1 MSTKDTRDHPLDNF
15 DEDIRLHIDIE
26 TQDNIAKGMP
36 PAEAHFAAIRKF
48 GNVTKIK
55 EDTCEVWNPIWLE
68 QLLQDIRYGLR
79 ILRKSP
85 GFTAIA
91 VLTLALGI
99 GANTSIFSVVYAVLL
114 KPLPYP
120 QPTQLFNL
128 FETDPEE
135 GVTFTG
141 MSYPNLSALREQNSA
156 FTEIAGTQ
164 QHQLTLIGRGE
175 PTVVNASTATP
186 ELFSLFEL
194 KPLAGRIFYS
204 DDGKHGA
211 APVTILSEN
220 LWRTMFN
227 ADPQIVGSTIELD
240 KRSFTVVGI
249 MPAAFRFP
257 NVNQPDQLWVPLVQ
271 DPVFGQWMD
280 RRGGHYL
287 RITARL
293 KPGISPAQAQA
304 ELDAIGAR
312 LAAEFPAEN
321 RGWMIRMMPL
331 HSMMIENVKP
341 ALLVLF
347 GAVGLVLLIVCT
359 NLANLLLTR
368 ATSRAREIAVRTAL
382 GAGRKRIV
390 RQLLTETAV
399 LGLLGGITGIALAYW
414 GVQALSTLLPP
425 DFPHVNEIRV
435 DNFVLA
441 FALVLAVLAS
451 CAFGLAPALFAANS
465 NLQSNLREGGARSGE
480 LGIRRR
486 ARSYLAAAEIALAMV
501 LLVAAGLFLR
511 SFSKLISVNPGFNAE
526 HTLQANID
534 LPISQ
539 YSTPKQ
545 WAGFSS
551 TLLANIQ
558 AQPGLEDSAVVLP
571 RPITDG
577 QVNIGFGI
585 EGNPPLAPGTSR
597 TADFVSI
604 SPEYFR
610 VMAIPLLA
618 GRTFDQRDIDT
629 APRVAIIDQ
638 QLARTYF
645 PNQNPIGKFLTFGLP
660 PEGEISRQIVGV
672 VGDIR
677 DVSLG
682 QNPGPMMY
690 APYTQATFWGANLV
704 IKTTLNPESVANAV
718 REQVHKI
725 DKDLPVT
732 GIAEIPDEIEASA
745 AQPKF
750 RTVLLS
756 LFAAMALILS
766 AIGIFGV
773 ISYSV
778 SCRTN
783 EIGIR
788 VALGATRG
796 MILQMILRETLTLAA
811 AGLVMGIPCALIAAR
826 LLSHMLFGVTAGDPA
841 TLAAVITGLAAVAA
855 LAGYIPARRAVKVDP
870 MQALRHE

>member
-1 MSTKDTRDHPLDNF
+1 MSR
-15 DEDIRLHIDIE
+15 IRMNTLA
-26 TQDNIAKGMP
+26 QDLRYAFRALAKNRGF
-36 PAEAHFAAIRKF
+36 ALAAI
-48 GNVTKIK
+48 
-55 EDTCEVWNPIWLE
+55 LS
-68 QLLQDIRYGLR
+68 L
-79 ILRKSP
+79 
-85 GFTAIA
+85 AI
-91 VLTLALGI
+91 GI
-99 GANTSIFSVVYAVLL
+99 GANTAIFSVVYAVLL

-120 QPTQLFNL
+120 QATQLFTI
-128 FETDPEE
+128 FQIDPEE
-135 GVTFTG
+135 GVKFTG
-141 MSYPNLSALREQNSA
+141 MSYPNLTDLRQQNSV

-175 PTVVNASTATP
+175 PTVVNASVATP
-186 ELFSLFEL
+186 ELFAVFEV

-204 DDGKHGA
+204 EDGKHGA
-211 APVTILSEN
+211 TPVTILSEN
-220 LWRTMFN
+220 LWRALFN
-227 ADPQIVGSTIELD
+227 ADPNIVGSAITLD
-240 KRSFTVVGI
+240 KRAFTVVGI

-293 KPGISPAQAQA
+293 KPSVSTAQAQT

-312 LAAEFPAEN
+312 LANEDPTEN
-321 RGWMIRMMPL
+321 RGWLFRMMPL

-347 GAVGLVLLIVCT
+347 GAVALVLLIACT

-390 RQLLTETAV
+390 RQLLTEAAV
-399 LGLLGGITGIALAYW
+399 LGLLGGIAGIGLAYF
-414 GVQALSTLLPP
+414 GVQALSTLIPA
-425 DFPHVNEIRV
+425 DFPHLNAIRV
-435 DNFVLA
+435 DNLVLA

-451 CAFGLAPALFAANS
+451 CAFGLAPALFAANT

-480 LGIRRR
+480 LATRRR

-511 SFSKLISVNPGFNAE
+511 SFSKLISVNPGFDTE

-539 YSTPKQ
+539 YATPKQ
-545 WAGFSS
+545 WAAFSA
-551 TLLANIQ
+551 TLLTNLQ
-558 AQPGLEDSAVVLP
+558 AQPGLQNSAIVLP

-585 EGNPPLAPGTSR
+585 EGNPPLTPGTSR

-604 SPEYFR
+604 SPEYFQ
-610 VMAIPLLA
+610 VMSIPLLA
-618 GRTFDQRDIDT
+618 GRPFDQRDIDT
-629 APRVAIIDQ
+629 APRVAIINQ

-660 PEGEISRQIVGV
+660 PEGEIQRQIVGI
-672 VGDIR
+672 VGDVR

-682 QNPGPMMY
+682 QAPGPMMY

-704 IKTTLNPESVANAV
+704 IKTTLNPESVATTI

-725 DKDLPVT
+725 DKDLPIT
-732 GIAEIPDEIEASA
+732 GIAQIPEEIEASA

-788 VALGATRG
+788 VALGATQAN
-796 MILQMILRETLTLAA
+796 ILQMILKETLKLAA
-811 AGLVMGIPCALIAAR
+811 AGLLVGIPAALAASH
-826 LLSHMLFGVTAGDPA
+826 LLSHMLFNVSATDPL
-841 TLAAVITGLAAVAA
+841 TLATVVAILAAVAA
-855 LAGYIPARRAVKVDP
+855 TAGYLPARRATKVDP
-870 MQALRHE
+870 IQALRYE